1 MSTSS
6 AVEQKQEPEQKLS
19 PSIID
24 NLAKIEEQIEQS
36 SNFFK
41 PKDGRTYILKINPT
55 ESIEQVQNDRFK
67 TPDGRPQ
74 IRYRINVTHP
84 NTSKTQIFETSKTLI
99 QQIIEQLKQGFTVL
113 KLTRTGSDRTTSYSI
128 QGIE

>member
-1 MSTSS
+1 LPSS
-6 AVEQKQEPEQKLS
+6 KREQRLS
-19 PSIID
+19 QSVID
-24 NLAKIEEQIEQS
+24 NLARIEEQIEQS

-41 PKDGRTYILKINPT
+41 PKDGRTYILKIDPT

-84 NTSKTQIFETSKTLI
+84 NTGKTQVFEASKTLI

-113 KLTRTGSDRTTSYSI
+113 KLTRIGADRTTSYSI

>member
-1 MSTSS
+1 MSTS
-6 AVEQKQEPEQKLS
+6 AVEHEQEREQKLS
-19 PSIID
+19 QSVIN

-41 PKDGRTYILKINPT
+41 PKDGRTYILKIDPT

-74 IRYRINVTHP
+74 IRYRINVIHP
-84 NTSKTQIFETSKTLI
+84 NTGRTQIFETSKTLI

-113 KLTRTGSDRTTSYSI
+113 KLTRTGSDRTTSYSV
-128 QGIE
+128 QVIE

>member
-1 MSTSS
+1 MSTST
-6 AVEQKQEPEQKLS
+6 VEQKQEPEQKLS
-19 PSIID
+19 QRVID
-24 NLAKIEEQIEQS
+24 NLAKIDEQIEQS

-41 PKDGRTYILKINPT
+41 PKDSRTYILKIDPT

-67 TPDGRPQ
+67 TPDGRLQ
-74 IRYRINVTHP
+74 IRYRINIIHP
-84 NTSKTQIFETSKTLI
+84 NTGKTQIFETSKTLI

-113 KLTRTGSDRTTSYSI
+113 KLTRTGSDRTTSYNI